1 MTKHAQKMQRLNR
14 NSIFMRICL
23 MIVAIFMLAGCDSGE
38 NTMDNAT
45 GNGAV
50 KQVHK
55 LKKDIGKIGDQQAE
69 RFNNVLEENKKDG
82 SEKR

>member
-23 MIVAIFMLAGCDSGE
+23 MMVGIFMLAGCDSGE
-38 NTMDNAT
+38 NTMDHAI
-45 GNGAV
+45 GNEAV
-50 KQVHK
+50 KQYHK
-55 LKKDIGKIGDQQAE
+55 LKRDIGKIGDQQAE

-82 SEKR
+82 GEKP